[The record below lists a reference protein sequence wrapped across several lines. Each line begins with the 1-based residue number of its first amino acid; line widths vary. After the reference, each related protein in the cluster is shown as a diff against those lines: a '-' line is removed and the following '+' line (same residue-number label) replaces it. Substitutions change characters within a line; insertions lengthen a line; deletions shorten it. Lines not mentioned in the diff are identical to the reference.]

1 MKKKRVY
8 KKGEPGSEYDRDQA
22 SSKSKGDRAERN
34 KAHKEEDPPPG
45 YEVDHKVPLSK
56 GGSNG
61 KSNRRVVKRSTNREK
76 GAARSD
82 ELKKKLKLPRLR

>member
-22 SSKSKGDRAERN
+22 SAKSKKDRAERN
-34 KAHKEEDPPPG
+34 KAHDQEDPPPG

-61 KSNRRVVKRSTNREK
+61 ESNRRVVKRSTNRKK
-76 GAARSD
+76 GAKKVEA
-82 ELKKKLKLPRLR
+82 LKKKLKLPRLR